1 MQNYNNKKAIR
12 QAHIE
17 GHSAKYLTLLP
28 GNPNLKK
35 AQTCWFTLLLFSWRS
50 PIGNEYA

>member
-28 GNPNLKK
+28 GNPNCEKGPN
-35 AQTCWFTLLLFSWRS
+35 LLVYIAL
-50 PIGNEYA
+50 I